1 MDSIL
6 AVLLFLIVFFIAQD
20 AHIWVVV
27 FVALSLLFQ
36 LKTTN
41 RQYYLL
47 GPMVLSF
54 LGYFYYNDCR
64 IDSFQSREGFKFK
77 PKNQRKLAKKKANRA
92 SKYQKKNIKAE
103 NIRPKNIRAKKI
115 YKDAKNKYKEDMK
128 IYDGNWKSLKK
139 IIKDSVNEREKPGE
153 TIQQASV
160 EETTDEG
167 INTSQYDKTTESPQG
182 PPLP

>member
-54 LGYFYYNDCR
+54 LGYFYYNDCK
-64 IDSFQSREGFKFK
+64 IDSFQSREGFKINI
-77 PKNQRKLAKKKANRA
+77 KNQSKFANKNVNPA
-92 SKYQKKNIKAE
+92 SKKNF
-103 NIRPKNIRAKKI
+103 RAKKI
-115 YKDAKNKYKEDMK
+115 YKNVKNKYKEDMK
-128 IYDGNWKSLKK
+128 IYDETWKSLKK
-139 IIKDSVNEREKPGE
+139 IIKDSVNEPEKKGQ
-153 TIQQASV
+153 TIQQESV
-160 EETTDEG
+160 EETTGQG
-167 INTSQYDKTTESPQG
+167 INTNQYDKTTKSPQG
-182 PPLP
+182 PPMP

>member
-47 GPMVLSF
+47 GPMALSF

-64 IDSFQSREGFKFK
+64 IDSFQSREGFRFRRKK
-77 PKNQRKLAKKKANRA
+77 PSIKNQSKFAKKKANRA
-92 SKYQKKNIKAE
+92 GKYQKKNI
-103 NIRPKNIRAKKI
+103 RAKKMF
-115 YKDAKNKYKEDMK
+115 KNDKIKYKNYIK
-128 IYDGNWKSLKK
+128 IYDGNWKRLKK
-139 IIKDSVNEREKPGE
+139 IIKDSANKPEKKGE
-153 TIQQASV
+153 TIQQAPV
-160 EETTDEG
+160 EEATNEG
-167 INTSQYDKTTESPQG
+167 INSSQYDKTTKSPQG
-182 PPLP
+182 PSLP

>member
-20 AHIWVVV
+20 AHIWVIV
-27 FVALSLLFQ
+27 FIAFSLLFQ

-64 IDSFQSREGFKFK
+64 IDSFQSREGFKINY
-77 PKNQRKLAKKKANRA
+77 KNQRKLAKKKANRA
-92 SKYQKKNIKAE
+92 GKYQKKNIKV
-103 NIRPKNIRAKKI
+103 KK
-115 YKDAKNKYKEDMK
+115 KYKNAKIEYKKYMK
-128 IYDGNWKSLKK
+128 INDEKWKSLKK
-139 IIKDSVNEREKPGE
+139 IIKDSVNEPEKPGQ
-153 TIQQASV
+153 TIQQAPV
-160 EETTDEG
+160 EETTNKG
-167 INTSQYDKTTESPQG
+167 INTNQYDKTTESPQG
-182 PPLP
+182 PPMP

>member
-64 IDSFQSREGFKFK
+64 IDSFQSREGFKISY
-77 PKNQRKLAKKKANRA
+77 KNQRKLAKKKANRA
-92 SKYQKKNIKAE
+92 SKYQKKNIKV
-103 NIRPKNIRAKKI
+103 KK
-115 YKDAKNKYKEDMK
+115 KYKNAKIEYKKDMK
-128 IYDGNWKSLKK
+128 INDEKWKSLKK
-139 IIKDSVNEREKPGE
+139 IIKDSVNEPEKPGQ

-160 EETTDEG
+160 EETTDKG
-167 INTSQYDKTTESPQG
+167 INTNQYDKTTESPQG
-182 PPLP
+182 PPMP

>member
-64 IDSFQSREGFKFK
+64 IDSFQSREGFGFIKK
-77 PKNQRKLAKKKANRA
+77 QRKFAKKKANR
-92 SKYQKKNIKAE
+92 KKFST
-103 NIRPKNIRAKKI
+103 KKK
-115 YKDAKNKYKEDMK
+115 YKDAKNKYKKDMK
-128 IYDGNWKSLKK
+128 INDEKWKNHKK
-139 IIKDSVNEREKPGE
+139 IIKNSVNQPEKPGE

-160 EETTDEG
+160 EKTTDKG
-167 INTSQYDKTTESPQG
+167 INTSQYDKTTKSPQG
-182 PPLP
+182 PPMP

>member
-64 IDSFQSREGFKFK
+64 IDSFQSREGFRFRRKK
-77 PKNQRKLAKKKANRA
+77 PNIKNQSKLAKKKANRA
-92 SKYQKKNIKAE
+92 GKYQKKNI
-103 NIRPKNIRAKKI
+103 RAKKMF
-115 YKDAKNKYKEDMK
+115 KNDKIKYKNYIK
-128 IYDGNWKSLKK
+128 IYDGNWKRLKK
-139 IIKDSVNEREKPGE
+139 IIKNGVNQPEKPGQ

-160 EETTDEG
+160 VKTTDKG
-167 INTSQYDKTTESPQG
+167 INTNQYDKTTESPQG
-182 PPLP
+182 PLMP

>member
-64 IDSFQSREGFKFK
+64 IDSFQSREGFKINY
-77 PKNQRKLAKKKANRA
+77 KNQSKFVKKKANPA
-92 SKYQKKNIKAE
+92 SKKK
-103 NIRPKNIRAKKI
+103 IRTKKI
-115 YKDAKNKYKEDMK
+115 YKNAKIEYKKYMKINDEKWKNHKISIKKKNKEP
-128 IYDGNWKSLKK
+128 
-139 IIKDSVNEREKPGE
+139 EKPGG
-153 TIQQASV
+153 T
-160 EETTDEG
+160 
-167 INTSQYDKTTESPQG
+167 P
-182 PPLP
+182 

>member
-54 LGYFYYNDCR
+54 LGYFYYNDCK
-64 IDSFQSREGFKFK
+64 IDSFQSREGFKINI
-77 PKNQRKLAKKKANRA
+77 KNQSKFANKKANPA
-92 SKYQKKNIKAE
+92 SKKNF
-103 NIRPKNIRAKKI
+103 RTKKI
-115 YKDAKNKYKEDMK
+115 YKNVKNKYKEDMK
-128 IYDGNWKSLKK
+128 IYDETWKNHKISIKK
-139 IIKDSVNEREKPGE
+139 KNKEPEKPGQ
-153 TIQQASV
+153 TIQQESV
-160 EETTDEG
+160 EETTGQG
-167 INTSQYDKTTESPQG
+167 INTNQYDKTTESPQG
-182 PPLP
+182 PPMP

>member
-64 IDSFQSREGFKFK
+64 IDSFQSREGFRFRRKK
-77 PKNQRKLAKKKANRA
+77 PNIKNQSKLSKKKFNRA
-92 SKYQKKNIKAE
+92 RKTNIK
-103 NIRPKNIRAKKI
+103 AKKI
-115 YKDAKNKYKEDMK
+115 YKNAKNKYKEDMK
-128 IYDGNWKSLKK
+128 INDEKWKSLKK
-139 IIKDSVNEREKPGE
+139 IIKNSVNEPEKPGE

-160 EETTDEG
+160 EKTTDKG
-167 INTSQYDKTTESPQG
+167 INTKQFDKTTKSPQG
-182 PPLP
+182 PPMP

>member
-64 IDSFQSREGFKFK
+64 IDSFQSREGFRFK
-77 PKNQRKLAKKKANRA
+77 KPNYKNQRKLAKKKANRA
-92 SKYQKKNIKAE
+92 GKYQKKNIKV
-103 NIRPKNIRAKKI
+103 KNKYKNVKK
-115 YKDAKNKYKEDMK
+115 KYKEDMK

-139 IIKDSVNEREKPGE
+139 IIKDSVNEPEKPGQ

-160 EETTDEG
+160 VKTTDKG
-167 INTSQYDKTTESPQG
+167 INTSQYDKTTKSPQG
-182 PPLP
+182 PPMP

>member
-64 IDSFQSREGFKFK
+64 IDSFQSREGFKI
-77 PKNQRKLAKKKANRA
+77 NLNKKANRA
-92 SKYQKKNIKAE
+92 SKYQKKNIRTKNIRPK

-139 IIKDSVNEREKPGE
+139 IIKDSVNEREKPGQ

-167 INTSQYDKTTESPQG
+167 INTNQYDKTTESPQG
-182 PPLP
+182 PPMP

>member
-64 IDSFQSREGFKFK
+64 IDSFQSREGFKISYK
-77 PKNQRKLAKKKANRA
+77 KQRKLAKKKANRA
-92 SKYQKKNIKAE
+92 SKYQKKNI
-103 NIRPKNIRAKKI
+103 RAKKI
-115 YKDAKNKYKEDMK
+115 YKNAKNKYKEDMK

-139 IIKDSVNEREKPGE
+139 IIKDSVNEREKPGQ

-167 INTSQYDKTTESPQG
+167 INTNQYDKTTESPQG
-182 PPLP
+182 PPMP

>member
-64 IDSFQSREGFKFK
+64 IDSFQSREGFKISYK
-77 PKNQRKLAKKKANRA
+77 KQRKLAKKKANRA
-92 SKYQKKNIKAE
+92 SKYQKKNIST
-103 NIRPKNIRAKKI
+103 KKI
-115 YKDAKNKYKEDMK
+115 YKDAKNKYKNDMK
-128 IYDGNWKSLKK
+128 INDEKWKNHKISIKK
-139 IIKDSVNEREKPGE
+139 KNNEPEKPGQ

-160 EETTDEG
+160 EKTTDQG
-167 INTSQYDKTTESPQG
+167 INTNQYDKTTESPQG

>member
-64 IDSFQSREGFKFK
+64 IDSFQSREGFGFI
-77 PKNQRKLAKKKANRA
+77 KNQSKLSKKKANRA
-92 SKYQKKNIKAE
+92 SKYQKKNI
-103 NIRPKNIRAKKI
+103 RTKK
-115 YKDAKNKYKEDMK
+115 KYKNAKIEYKKDMK
-128 IYDGNWKSLKK
+128 INDEKWVNHKISIKK
-139 IIKDSVNEREKPGE
+139 KNKEPEKPGQ

-167 INTSQYDKTTESPQG
+167 INTNQYDKTTESPQG
-182 PPLP
+182 PPMP

>member
-64 IDSFQSREGFKFK
+64 IDSFQSREGFKINI
-77 PKNQRKLAKKKANRA
+77 KNQRKLAKKKANRA
-92 SKYQKKNIKAE
+92 SKYQK
-103 NIRPKNIRAKKI
+103 KNIRAKKI

-139 IIKDSVNEREKPGE
+139 IIKDSVNEREKPGQ

-160 EETTDEG
+160 EETTDKG
-167 INTSQYDKTTESPQG
+167 INTNQYDKTTESPQG
-182 PPLP
+182 PPMP

>member
-64 IDSFQSREGFKFK
+64 IDSFQSREGFRFRRKK
-77 PKNQRKLAKKKANRA
+77 PNIKNQSKLAKKKANRA
-92 SKYQKKNIKAE
+92 SKYQKKNIKA
-103 NIRPKNIRAKKI
+103 KNI
-115 YKDAKNKYKEDMK
+115 YKNAKNKYKEDMK

-139 IIKDSVNEREKPGE
+139 IIKDSVNEPEKPGE

-160 EETTDEG
+160 EETTDKG
-167 INTSQYDKTTESPQG
+167 INTNQFDKTTESPQG
-182 PPLP
+182 PPMP